1 MSLLL
6 KMGNLYDKV
15 LILLEEIINLVS
27 GWVCQVCGSPSESPL
42 CEACERNLSRF
53 SPPFCPQC
61 GLPQT
66 SPSLCPSC
74 KEDPL
79 PFRHRSFG
87 PYEGTLKEMIHKF
100 KFEGQRSLK
109 KPLSLLLYET
119 FKELKE
125 PVDLIIPIPLTRK
138 RLVER
143 GFNQSLLLAKE
154 LGIRTG
160 LKVKG
165 NILIKVKETPP
176 QTSLGSKERR
186 SNLKGAFFLKE
197 PSLVFGKRVLLV
209 DDVFTTGSTLREAFY
224 VLKQAGAK
232 TVMAITLARSL

>member
-1 MSLLL
+1 
-6 KMGNLYDKV
+6 
-15 LILLEEIINLVS
+15 
-27 GWVCQVCGSPSESPL
+27 
-42 CEACERNLSRF
+42 
-53 SPPFCPQC
+53 
-61 GLPQT
+61 
-66 SPSLCPSC
+66 
-74 KEDPL
+74 
-79 PFRHRSFG
+79 
-87 PYEGTLKEMIHKF
+87 
-100 KFEGQRSLK
+100 LK

-138 RLVER
+138 RLLER

-165 NILIKVKETPP
+165 DILIKVKETPP

-232 TVMAITLARSL
+232 TVMAVTLARSL